1 MEPKVELAA
10 WGALVCIA
18 GIAALATMLGSRTWL
33 SCAVAC
39 GVGSLIGLSAGYLL
53 WWPADPIAGPWV
65 PISILVGTAFAVL
78 LAAIAAF
85 VVRGVRLTSDTI
97 RRVARL
103 ALLACVA
110 FGPVVVTLTPSLVRR
125 RIERNDRAAVQ
136 RFHALKAAAE
146 HTAAKGP
153 GRQGVCDG
161 FALRQQ
167 YFGPSFPDHDW
178 RRIVGNYV
186 TQNGYSFMV
195 YCREAGGY
203 TIHAIPSRP
212 TGQGTRE
219 FCTDESGTVGCGMQ
233 FNGSRNACT
242 PCSQ

>member
-1 MEPKVELAA
+1 MEPKVELPA

-18 GIAALATMLGSRTWL
+18 GIAALATILGSRTWL

-53 WWPADPIAGPWV
+53 WWPADPIAGP
-65 PISILVGTAFAVL
+65 
-78 LAAIAAF
+78 F
-85 VVRGVRLTSDTI
+85 VVRGVRLTSDTF

-146 HTAAKGP
+146 HTAVKGP

-161 FALRQQ
+161 LALRQQ

-195 YCREAGGY
+195 YCRETGGY

-219 FCTDESGTVGCGMQ
+219 FCTDESGAVGCGRQ